1 MAISDEISRLQSA
14 KSALKT
20 SIEGKGVTVSSSA
33 KLEDYPALVDSI
45 EAGGGS
51 GDGKFLYVNLD
62 NAGTTQSNPY
72 VIQIEKEPIFI
83 DVREKQE
90 NDEYFCFE
98 RKTDGK
104 RTQVITICDGY
115 MRFYLSAADLISFS
129 NAVLHKVKSFEN
141 YSFQ

>member
-1 MAISDEISRLQSA
+1 MAISDEITRLQQA
-14 KSALKT
+14 KAALKT
-20 SIEGKGVTVSSSA
+20 SIEGKGVTVSSDA
-33 KLEDYPALVDSI
+33 TLDDYPALVDSI

-51 GDGKFLYVNLD
+51 GDGKYLFVNLD

-90 NDEYFCFE
+90 HNEYFCFE

-104 RTQVITICDGY
+104 RTQVITISGEY
-115 MRFYLSAADLISFS
+115 MKFYLSAADMITFS
-129 NAVLHKVKSFEN
+129 VSSMHKIKSSNN
-141 YSFQ
+141 YPFQ